1 MKNYAIIFACLFI
14 SALRICTAQ
23 TPEQPQI
30 ALDTIYA
37 NDKKNVALF
46 FPEAIRQGITGSNN
60 YIFTYNREREQYY
73 GLLQATPGEESNL
86 LVVSSNGSIFS
97 YIVKY
102 KKELIKLNY
111 FITDSSSIGKENEIG
126 TVVSNRAQFLDTIDN
141 QVSYYQNFCKYIL
154 QHKQKMGRIKKRNQ
168 GIVLSLD
175 NIVFNKEELYFVFKL
190 LNNSSLDYDLNFLT
204 LSLETRQK
212 GKRKSL
218 QKLIKEPVFKFNLP
232 NRVVKG
238 GKVRLVY
245 VVPKFSLSNDRRMTF
260 NLNEKNGERDIEL
273 KVSHRFINNPN

>member
-1 MKNYAIIFACLFI
+1 MKNYAIIFGCLFL

-102 KKELIKLNY
+102 NKELTKLNY
-111 FITDSSSIGKENEIG
+111 FITDSNSIGKENEIG
-126 TVVSNRAQFLDTIDN
+126 TVVSNRAQFLDTIDSE
-141 QVSYYQNFCKYIL
+141 VPYYKRFCKYLL
-154 QHKQKMGRIKKRNQ
+154 QEKKKIGRIKKRNQ

-175 NIVFNKEELYFVFKL
+175 NIVFNKKELYFVIKL
-190 LNNSSLDYDLNFLT
+190 VNNSSLDYDLNFLD

-218 QKLIKEPVFKFNLP
+218 QKLIKEPVFKYNLP

-238 GKVRLVY
+238 GMVRLVY

-260 NLNEKNGERDIEL
+260 NLNEKNGQRDIEL